1 MLPGLLNQ
9 TGRVDNVFF
18 FIVAVSV
25 VILSI
30 VTFTMIFFLIR
41 FNRKRNPVAKDIEG
55 SLPLEI
61 IWITVPT
68 ILVMAMFYY
77 GWAGFRI
84 MRNPPEDAMPVKVS
98 ARMWAWTFTY
108 ENGLNSDELRV
119 PLGKPV
125 KLIIT
130 SEDVLHSLFIPAFR
144 VKEDAVP
151 GMETYLWFL
160 PDSAGEYDLFCTEYC
175 GVGHHSM
182 ISKVIVMPQEEY
194 AAWFAKKETP
204 VAGGRDALK
213 LMEKKGC
220 LVCHTTDGAKAVGP
234 SFKGIFGKKE
244 TVITGGK
251 ERTVVVDK
259 EYLRKSILSP
269 GEDVVKGYPPVM
281 PPQEGLLSDEEIEII
296 INHIKGLK

>member
-1 MLPGLLNQ
+1 MVTGLLNQ

-30 VTFTMIFFLIR
+30 VTFTMIFFLIK
-41 FNRKRNPVAKDIEG
+41 FNRKRNPVAKDIE
-55 SLPLEI
+55 SNLPLEI

-77 GWAGFRI
+77 GWSGFRI

-98 ARMWAWTFTY
+98 ARQWAWSFTY
-108 ENGLNSDELRV
+108 ENGQKSNELRV
-119 PLGKPV
+119 PLDKPV

-160 PDSAGEYDLFCTEYC
+160 PDRTGEYDLFCTEYC
-175 GVGHHSM
+175 GVGHHAM
-182 ISKVIVMPQEEY
+182 VSKVIVMSQEE
-194 AAWFAKKETP
+194 FAGWYGKKETFA
-204 VAGGRDALK
+204 AGGRDALK
-213 LMEKKGC
+213 IMEKKGC

-234 SFKGIFGKKE
+234 SFRGIFGKKE

-251 ERTVVVDK
+251 ERTVLVD
-259 EYLRKSILSP
+259 EAYLRKSISAP
-269 GEDVVKGYPPVM
+269 NEDVVKGFPPVM
-281 PPQEGLLSDEEIEII
+281 PSQEGLLSDEEIENI
-296 INHIKGLK
+296 INYIKGLK